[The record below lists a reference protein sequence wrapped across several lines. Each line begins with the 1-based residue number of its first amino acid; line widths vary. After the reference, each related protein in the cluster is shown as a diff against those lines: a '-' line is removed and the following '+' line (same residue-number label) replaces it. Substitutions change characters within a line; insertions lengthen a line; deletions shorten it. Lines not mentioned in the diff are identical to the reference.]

1 MLTLR
6 FFNFLFNFLILSASA
21 FAQTGTIAGM
31 ILDAET
37 SEPLI
42 GATIL
47 VENISGA
54 GAITDLDGRYK
65 ITDVDEGTHT
75 LRISYVSYK
84 TKTISDVVV
93 TAGKITPLDL
103 VMESELKDIF
113 GDSAQVIITAK
124 AGQENINAVLAI
136 QQKGIAI
143 SDVISR
149 DVIQRTPDRSTD
161 GVLKRMSGTTITDG
175 KFVVI
180 RGLSDRYNIAL
191 VNGNL
196 LPSTEPDRKTFAFDL
211 FPSSLLDNLF
221 IYKTAQ
227 PDMPGDFAGGIIS
240 LNTRDIPNESFIQV
254 TVGTGYNT
262 VSTFNDY
269 YTYVHGEKDW
279 LGMDDGTLALP
290 ENFPKDR
297 SDFLDLTDEES
308 ADLGKEFSPWGANSE
323 ASSPLDQSYQ
333 LSGGWV
339 RPMKDNREIGLIG
352 ALTYNNTRQLSVI
365 ERKDYDNE
373 VTPLYEYTDD
383 QYRHNVLWGGLLNLA
398 FKASENHKLSLKN
411 SYSVNAT
418 DLTTL
423 RGGSNFSKAVFI
435 RNEYYDFS
443 SNQLFSSTLNG
454 DHFLPQSK
462 IKAHWAIGLNTL
474 VRDQPNYR
482 TVNYFTP
489 DLTSDT
495 VFYASVS
502 SFAAPDNMGI
512 FYSYMKEKGYTG
524 ALDLTYPFQ
533 LSNIPQSIKVGA
545 FYQSKERQFNARNMG
560 VVVSNDIYTNPDY
573 YSILSTPVGELLTA
587 ENFSDSLFYLDEIT
601 NPSDSY
607 DAEQSNKALYAMLDN
622 KIGKLRIVWGA
633 RAEFFNQILQSF
645 FYSASSTPDP
655 LYINT
660 AETDTVGL
668 PFDLLPSVNMTYAL
682 TTKTNLRLSG
692 YKTVAR
698 PELREL
704 APFGFYDIET
714 NSSVVG
720 NPFFACNGHL

>member
-323 ASSPLDQSYQ
+323 ASSPLDQATNC
-333 LSGGWV
+333 LV
-339 RPMKDNREIGLIG
+339 
-352 ALTYNNTRQLSVI
+352 
-365 ERKDYDNE
+365 
-373 VTPLYEYTDD
+373 
-383 QYRHNVLWGGLLNLA
+383 
-398 FKASENHKLSLKN
+398 LSLRYK
-411 SYSVNAT
+411 
-418 DLTTL
+418 
-423 RGGSNFSKAVFI
+423 KM
-435 RNEYYDFS
+435 
-443 SNQLFSSTLNG
+443 
-454 DHFLPQSK
+454 
-462 IKAHWAIGLNTL
+462 IGE
-474 VRDQPNYR
+474 
-482 TVNYFTP
+482 
-489 DLTSDT
+489 SD
-495 VFYASVS
+495 
-502 SFAAPDNMGI
+502 
-512 FYSYMKEKGYTG
+512 
-524 ALDLTYPFQ
+524 
-533 LSNIPQSIKVGA
+533 
-545 FYQSKERQFNARNMG
+545 
-560 VVVSNDIYTNPDY
+560 
-573 YSILSTPVGELLTA
+573 
-587 ENFSDSLFYLDEIT
+587 
-601 NPSDSY
+601 
-607 DAEQSNKALYAMLDN
+607 
-622 KIGKLRIVWGA
+622 
-633 RAEFFNQILQSF
+633 
-645 FYSASSTPDP
+645 
-655 LYINT
+655 
-660 AETDTVGL
+660 
-668 PFDLLPSVNMTYAL
+668 
-682 TTKTNLRLSG
+682 
-692 YKTVAR
+692 
-698 PELREL
+698 
-704 APFGFYDIET
+704 
-714 NSSVVG
+714 
-720 NPFFACNGHL
+720 